1 MESEGR
7 KRPRRFSQALI
18 NEEKERLNSF
28 REIFRDIIAA
38 MQHKNYL
45 IDANG
50 DIQLLHSEKRNLFSS
65 DLYQDVL
72 DIIKQN
78 GIAPLTVG

>member
-18 NEEKERLNSF
+18 NEEKERLNNF
-28 REIFRDIIAA
+28 REIFRDIITS

-45 IDANG
+45 IDANA
-50 DIQLLHSEKRNLFSS
+50 DIQLLHSEKRNLYSS